1 MFGKF
6 KKIVDSVS
14 KSNSEPTPQKED
26 NETAKN
32 SSENWLTSG
41 IGFIKNS
48 ISETN
53 PPSTKIPEKTT
64 EEEQKSSQGTFKNM
78 YQRSKNTVLSGVAD
92 MDAKNT
98 AEIISAASSFLPF
111 MKVLDVTDSL
121 KLTNRSAFT
130 EKMILNLQK
139 MAKNELEKG
148 NYQKSEQI
156 NLLLAQSIEENPS
169 YSQELE
175 LLIELALI
183 DGILTDQEKQLLFQ
197 KAEAEGIDLE
207 AFKADLEKRLNA
219 E

>member
-53 PPSTKIPEKTT
+53 PPSTKVPEKTT
-64 EEEQKSSQGTFKNM
+64 EEEQKPSQGTFKNM

-92 MDAKNT
+92 MDAKST
-98 AEIISAASSFLPF
+98 AEIISATSSFLPF
-111 MKVLDVTDSL
+111 MRVLDVTDSL

-130 EKMILNLQK
+130 EKMILKLQE

-148 NYQKSEQI
+148 NYKKTEQI
-156 NLLLAQSIEENPS
+156 NQLLAQPIENPS

-197 KAEAEGIDLE
+197 KAETEGIDLE
-207 AFKADLEKRLNA
+207 IFKTDLEKRLNA